1 MTDSSPSII
10 STNTGSSRTRLP
22 MEDPSTPFFL
32 HPFDGPGLLL
42 VQNKLTSDNY
52 STWARSMTS
61 ALNVKN
67 KTGFI
72 NGSLPN
78 PGSENAILQDAW
90 SRNNDI
96 VVSWLLNSVSSSI
109 HSSIIYTNSAKEIW
123 DDLKSRFQQSNGPR
137 VFQLR
142 RDLATISQD
151 TQSVNDYFTKLK
163 SLWDELHTYR
173 PGMDP
178 CTCKNAQKV
187 HDHNQEEYVM
197 IFLMGLNSS
206 YESLR
211 EQILIMDPLPPI
223 SRVFSLATQ
232 AERQR
237 MVGHKNNM
245 DMNNSLAFATRNPTF
260 QPRPYNQFK
269 SQPNNPPIIAQ
280 PPSFNPSFKK
290 PNKPTCAHCKLQG
303 HTIDKCFKLHG
314 YPPGFQP
321 KSRQTP
327 TQNSAINQVFDDQTT
342 SQNNHQKQYINFSSP
357 MDQQTNTSALNPM
370 LQSFT
375 NEQCQ
380 FLMNLFSSQL
390 TNPTT
395 SSTPIS
401 NDSAHISCVSG
412 RVWLGVFAM
421 ANQSMRRYY
430 AVGDYMVVKQI
441 GAGSFST
448 GDSLKSE
455 IFILKR
461 INHPN
466 IIRLHD
472 MIEEP
477 GKIYIILEYCK
488 GGDLSMYL
496 QQRQGRIPEAT
507 SKHFM
512 QQLGILISS
521 FLPMMIKVS
530 LKLLILASQV
540 PFSSARSLQ
549 PRDLAQTLCGS
560 PLYMAPEIM
569 QLQKYDAKAD
579 LWSVGAILFQLVIG
593 KTPFTGSNQIQ
604 LLQNII
610 KSTELQ
616 FPPEAKDLSPHC
628 IDLCKKL
635 LRRNPA
641 IKDYRTAES
650 VVLYFQFYKKFHMC
664 FLSTCTVERL
674 TFEEFFNHPY
684 LSQSQPDE
692 SFRSRQSQTVLDGF
706 HLSRR
711 NTEESSPEY
720 CLPFSLDNDA
730 SGPDGD
736 SSIGKRSTMRHV
748 YGFSLDSK
756 AAQKDNSNLANR
768 TESSKYSSAPRN
780 TEITR
785 SGLGS
790 SRLSEGHLKE
800 SFKSV
805 DSRTKVTDSLESI
818 VQDYV
823 IVSGPPMDLSSSA
836 RASKTSH
843 FASKTGSPPLDSGH
857 MDSTSSA
864 PLPIIGGATGRVGY
878 TESLE
883 SRISAPGTS
892 RGSMDIADTL
902 ENSSTDCMARIKS
915 LQRCASA
922 ITELVTEKVEGGKQL
937 EAFSVQLVILAIWKQ
952 ALHIY
957 HKYAA
962 SAIEGSP
969 SQESTRLREISKVQ
983 HSPDDQESLDIANTQ
998 GPRDIGSQIERAF
1011 LNEVGNTE
1019 ELVKVIEPGNMEM
1032 PDAMELIYQSAL
1044 ALGKRGAVDEYMGD
1058 IENAVV
1064 FYSKA
1069 VLLLLFLL
1077 VEAPS
1082 LILNPPFSLTNSDRY
1097 RIQNY
1102 IDVLN
1107 NRQSISRS
1115 QRMALFKTE
1124 DQTCSS

>member
-1 MTDSSPSII
+1 
-10 STNTGSSRTRLP
+10 
-22 MEDPSTPFFL
+22 
-32 HPFDGPGLLL
+32 
-42 VQNKLTSDNY
+42 
-52 STWARSMTS
+52 
-61 ALNVKN
+61 
-67 KTGFI
+67 
-72 NGSLPN
+72 
-78 PGSENAILQDAW
+78 
-90 SRNNDI
+90 
-96 VVSWLLNSVSSSI
+96 
-109 HSSIIYTNSAKEIW
+109 
-123 DDLKSRFQQSNGPR
+123 
-137 VFQLR
+137 
-142 RDLATISQD
+142 
-151 TQSVNDYFTKLK
+151 
-163 SLWDELHTYR
+163 
-173 PGMDP
+173 
-178 CTCKNAQKV
+178 
-187 HDHNQEEYVM
+187 
-197 IFLMGLNSS
+197 
-206 YESLR
+206 
-211 EQILIMDPLPPI
+211 
-223 SRVFSLATQ
+223 
-232 AERQR
+232 
-237 MVGHKNNM
+237 
-245 DMNNSLAFATRNPTF
+245 
-260 QPRPYNQFK
+260 
-269 SQPNNPPIIAQ
+269 
-280 PPSFNPSFKK
+280 
-290 PNKPTCAHCKLQG
+290 
-303 HTIDKCFKLHG
+303 
-314 YPPGFQP
+314 
-321 KSRQTP
+321 
-327 TQNSAINQVFDDQTT
+327 
-342 SQNNHQKQYINFSSP
+342 
-357 MDQQTNTSALNPM
+357 
-370 LQSFT
+370 
-375 NEQCQ
+375 
-380 FLMNLFSSQL
+380 
-390 TNPTT
+390 
-395 SSTPIS
+395 
-401 NDSAHISCVSG
+401 
-412 RVWLGVFAM
+412 M

-430 AVGDYMVVKQI
+430 AVGDYMVGQQI

-448 GDSLKSE
+448 VWHARHRVHGTEVAIKEIVTARLNPKLQDSLKSE

-512 QQLGILISS
+512 QQLGAGLKVLRDNNLIHRD
-521 FLPMMIKVS
+521 
-530 LKLLILASQV
+530 LKPQNLLLSTNDDKSVLKIAD
-540 PFSSARSLQ
+540 FGFARSLQ
-549 PRDLAQTLCGS
+549 PRGLAETLCGS

-579 LWSVGAILFQLVIG
+579 LWSVGAILFQLLTG

-635 LRRNPA
+635 LRRNP
-641 IKDYRTAES
+641 
-650 VVLYFQFYKKFHMC
+650 
-664 FLSTCTVERL
+664 VERL

-692 SFRSRQSQTVLDGF
+692 SFRNRQSQTVLDGF
-706 HLSRR
+706 PLSRR
-711 NTEESSPEY
+711 NMEESSPEY

-730 SGPDGD
+730 SGPDGG
-736 SSIGKRSTMRHV
+736 SSIGKRSTMRPV

-756 AAQKDNSNLANR
+756 PGQKDNSNVANR
-768 TESSKYSSAPRN
+768 TESSKYSSAPRK

-805 DSRTKVTDSLESI
+805 DSRTKVMDSLESI

-823 IVSGPPMDLSSSA
+823 IVSGPPIDLSSSA
-836 RASKTSH
+836 RASKASH

-883 SRISAPGTS
+883 SRMSAPGTS

-937 EAFSVQLVILAIWKQ
+937 EAFSIQLVILAIWKQ

-1019 ELVKVIEPGNMEM
+1019 ELVKIIEPGNMEM

-1044 ALGKRGAVDEYMGD
+1044 ALGKRGAVEEYMGD
-1058 IENAVV
+1058 IEIAVV

-1069 VLLLLFLL
+1069 VQLLLFLL